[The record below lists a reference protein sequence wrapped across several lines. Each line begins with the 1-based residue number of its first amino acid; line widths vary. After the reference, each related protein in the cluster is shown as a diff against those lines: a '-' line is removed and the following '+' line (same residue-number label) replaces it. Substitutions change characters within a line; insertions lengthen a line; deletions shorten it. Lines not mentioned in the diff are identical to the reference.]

1 MKIDRENL
9 TENLISK
16 ALNIK
21 DYTEIVTTF
30 NKRNLSTDQ
39 DFQKTFN
46 RFYVVRRN
54 ETWRRFYYDF
64 FEQQKHRKD
73 ITFKEILYAIFEHTG
88 KIEHS
93 FSSKMLSTI
102 DPNMPIWDVYILN
115 HIGLEL
121 SGKSKNEQLE
131 NRVKLYNQIIAWYD
145 DFLASDEGKSCVK
158 HFDMLMPHY
167 RWLTPTKKID
177 YIIWGVRN

>member
-73 ITFKEILYAIFEHTG
+73 ITFKEILYSIFEHTG
-88 KIEHS
+88 QIEPS

-102 DPNMPIWDVYILN
+102 DPNMPI
-115 HIGLEL
+115 
-121 SGKSKNEQLE
+121 
-131 NRVKLYNQIIAWYD
+131 
-145 DFLASDEGKSCVK
+145 
-158 HFDMLMPHY
+158 
-167 RWLTPTKKID
+167 
-177 YIIWGVRN
+177 